1 MARIDCFEP
10 VGATVNLAV
19 TSTSGR
25 VARTL
30 IGEPATQVRLVN
42 AGTVT
47 VFVAFGGSAIDA
59 TVAAG
64 IPLLP
69 GTAEV
74 FTLTTE
80 QTNIAGIT
88 ASGTATIYATAG
100 RGA

>member
-19 TSTSGR
+19 TSTTGR

-30 IGEPATQVRLVN
+30 IGEDAAQVRIVN

-47 VFVAFGGSAIDA
+47 VFLAFGGSSIDA
-59 TVAAG
+59 TTSG
-64 IPLLP
+64 MPLLP

-74 FTLTTE
+74 FTLTKE
-80 QTNIAGIT
+80 MTNIAAIT
-88 ASGTATIYATAG
+88 ASGTATIYATTG